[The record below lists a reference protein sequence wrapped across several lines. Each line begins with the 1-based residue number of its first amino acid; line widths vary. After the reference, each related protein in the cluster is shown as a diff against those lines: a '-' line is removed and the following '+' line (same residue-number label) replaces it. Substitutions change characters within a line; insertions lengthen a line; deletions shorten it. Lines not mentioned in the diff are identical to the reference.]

1 MLSRRS
7 ASSKCQSSAS
17 ARVADLPPTSG
28 LSELVDD
35 EPKEIRLPIIVPQS
49 SAAALRVNYINEQC
63 KKTHNV
69 EIVGWLVTTV
79 VLDSGLDEDH
89 EKCVT
94 SFELFRGVGS
104 QDLADIRALFS
115 DTR

>member
-1 MLSRRS
+1 MRRFV
-7 ASSKCQSSAS
+7 SSKCLAS
-17 ARVADLPPTSG
+17 HPSVPVADSPLVG

-35 EPKEIRLPIIVPQS
+35 EPKELRLPIIVPQS

-89 EKCVT
+89 EK
-94 SFELFRGVGS
+94 
-104 QDLADIRALFS
+104 
-115 DTR
+115 

>member
-1 MLSRRS
+1 MFRHQS
-7 ASSKCQSSAS
+7 AQM
-17 ARVADLPPTSG
+17 ADFPPLG

-69 EIVGWLVTTV
+69 EIVGWLTTTV

-89 EKCVT
+89 EK
-94 SFELFRGVGS
+94 
-104 QDLADIRALFS
+104 
-115 DTR
+115 